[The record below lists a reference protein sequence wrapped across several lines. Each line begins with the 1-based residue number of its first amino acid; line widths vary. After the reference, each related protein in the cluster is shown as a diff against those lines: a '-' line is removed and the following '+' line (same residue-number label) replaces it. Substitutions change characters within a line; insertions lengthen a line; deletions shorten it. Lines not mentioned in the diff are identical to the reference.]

1 MVGVLPKPRSRARE
15 KFTVKL
21 LNVPLQHAFTV
32 SNGVLCEQFYLSVVL
47 ILALS
52 RLD

>member
-15 KFTVKL
+15 FTVKL